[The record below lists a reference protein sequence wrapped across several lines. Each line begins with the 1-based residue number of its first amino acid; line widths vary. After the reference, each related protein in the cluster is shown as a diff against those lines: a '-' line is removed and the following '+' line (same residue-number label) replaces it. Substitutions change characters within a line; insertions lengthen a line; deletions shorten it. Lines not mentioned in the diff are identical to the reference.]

1 MDIISME
8 DNAWKFLKLAVSLTT
23 KIIPVTHVIKVIILI
38 GIMFV
43 KKHTFCVWQVI
54 REEIV
59 SVATEII
66 DWPQKEDVFT
76 MLKVVIIVPLK
87 NRMLYALNL
96 LVSSV
101 NHVFQGATLIKE
113 EYAKCLT
120 QIVKS
125 STKRKRN
132 ATYAWTDTT
141 YPQTAKNVEN
151 KEVIDCDYYFCEYK

>member
-8 DNAWKFLKLAVSLTT
+8 DNAWKFLKLVASLTIKT
-23 KIIPVTHVIKVIILI
+23 IPVAHVIKVIILI

-54 REEIV
+54 KEEIV
-59 SVATEII
+59 SAVTEII

-76 MLKVVIIVPLK
+76 MLKVVIIVQPK
-87 NRMLYALNL
+87 NRTLCALNL
-96 LVSSV
+96 LVWSAY
-101 NHVFQGATLIKE
+101 HVFQDATLIKE
-113 EYAKCLT
+113 EHVKCLT

-141 YPQTAKNVEN
+141 YHQTAKNVEN